1 MIERERLLSLER
13 DLWRNDPAI
22 YQETLISDATLVFA
36 ETGRISREQ
45 AVEAI
50 KEENAENRRWA
61 DVAFSDVHLSRLAG
75 DVVLLHYRVKAR
87 WEHEPDAIIALASSV
102 YVRRDDTWRLAF
114 HQQTE
119 IREP

>member
-22 YQETLISDATLVFA
+22 YKETLLPDATLVFA
-36 ETGRISREQ
+36 ETGRISRDQ
-45 AVEAI
+45 AVEEI
-50 KEENAENRRWA
+50 KQENAEGRRWA
-61 DVAFSDVHLSRLAG
+61 DVAFSEIHVSRLAG
-75 DVVLLHYRVKAR
+75 DVVLLHYRVHAR
-87 WEHEPDAIIALASSV
+87 WEHEAEAIGALASSV
-102 YVRRDDTWRLAF
+102 YVRRDDRWRLAF

>member
-1 MIERERLLSLER
+1 MIERERLLSIER
-13 DLWRNDPAI
+13 DLWRNDPTI
-22 YQETLISDATLVFA
+22 YRETLLPDATLVFA
-36 ETGRISREQ
+36 ETGRISSDQ

-50 KEENAENRRWA
+50 RQENAESRRWA
-61 DVAFSDVHLSRLAG
+61 DVAFSDIHLSRLAA
-75 DVVLLHYRVKAR
+75 DVALLHYRVKAR
-87 WEHEPDAIIALASSV
+87 WEHETDAIETLASSV

>member
-1 MIERERLLSLER
+1 MIERERLFSLER

-22 YQETLISDATLVFA
+22 YQETLIPDATLVFA
-36 ETGRISREQ
+36 ETGKISREQ

-50 KEENAENRRWA
+50 KEENAESRRWA
-61 DVAFSDVHLSRLAG
+61 DVAFSDIHLSRLAA

-87 WEHEPDAIIALASSV
+87 WEHEADAMIALASSV

-114 HQQTE
+114 DQQTE

>member
-22 YQETLISDATLVFA
+22 YKETLLPDATLLFA
-36 ETGRISREQ
+36 ETGKISRDQ

-50 KEENAENRRWA
+50 KQENAEGRRWA
-61 DVAFSDVHLSRLAG
+61 DVVFSDIHVSPLAA

-87 WEHEPDAIIALASSV
+87 WEGEPDAIVALASSV
-102 YVRRDDTWRLAF
+102 YVRRGDVWKLAF

-119 IREP
+119 IQGR